1 MYGEGLLCGYGRIGG
16 HLVAVVANNG
26 ILDSH
31 AARKGAHFVHLATER
46 RIPLI
51 FLQNSVFHEDFD
63 ETEGD
68 KAVSESADTTRARA
82 GLIAAVSVSKVSI
95 ISD

>member
-1 MYGEGLLCGYGRIGG
+1 MAGLKIDTRLTLSALLDSSRFHEFKEMYGEGLLCGYGRIGG

-51 FLQNSVFHEDFD
+51 FLQNSVFHDDFNA
-63 ETEGD
+63 
-68 KAVSESADTTRARA
+68 K
-82 GLIAAVSVSKVSI
+82 
-95 ISD
+95 